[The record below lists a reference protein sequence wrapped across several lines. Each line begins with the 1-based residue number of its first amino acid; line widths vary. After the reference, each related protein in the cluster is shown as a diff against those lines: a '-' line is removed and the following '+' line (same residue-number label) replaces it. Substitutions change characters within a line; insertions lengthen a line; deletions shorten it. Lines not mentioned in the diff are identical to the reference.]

1 VHTQTGDDR
10 AEQGDDDMT
19 EWWRNTAVEITAAI
33 KDKKTSAEEVMTS
46 HLARVDAVN
55 GKLNAITV
63 RLDDEAL
70 AGARAADAAQAAGE
84 PLGSL
89 HGVPVTIK
97 ENVDQKGFATT
108 NGVEA
113 FVDVVASDDSPV
125 VANLRKAGAIP
136 MGRTNTPEFSLR
148 YFTDNTLRGQTLN
161 PWNKGITPGGSSGG
175 ASSACASGM
184 GPIAHGNDLGG
195 SIRYPAYAC
204 GLVGIRPT
212 MGRVPAFNPTQ
223 TEERPPTIQLMSVQ
237 GPHTRTVADCRL
249 ALAAMA
255 ARDPRDPW
263 WVPAPLE
270 GPAMHATPR
279 AAICPDPG
287 GLGVAP
293 EVREAVM
300 KAGDTLSDAGYQVTE
315 IDLPDIMNAA
325 RNWMALLMA
334 EVSELMEP
342 SIRKYGSH
350 KINRV
355 LDNYQEGLDA
365 FYGNERPGEDRA
377 AYMKGIA
384 QRAGDLRDWSLLME
398 DHGVI
403 VGPVSAEPPFPQ
415 NDDEVSGART
425 TEIFMANR
433 LTYAMNLLGLPSV
446 AVPTGVNDTVPMGV
460 QIIAPRYREDMAL
473 DAAQAVEK
481 VTGIM
486 TPIDPAW

>member
-1 VHTQTGDDR
+1 
-10 AEQGDDDMT
+10 
-19 EWWRNTAVEITAAI
+19 
-33 KDKKTSAEEVMTS
+33 
-46 HLARVDAVN
+46 
-55 GKLNAITV
+55 
-63 RLDDEAL
+63 
-70 AGARAADAAQAAGE
+70 
-84 PLGSL
+84 
-89 HGVPVTIK
+89 
-97 ENVDQKGFATT
+97 
-108 NGVEA
+108 
-113 FVDVVASDDSPV
+113 
-125 VANLRKAGAIP
+125 
-136 MGRTNTPEFSLR
+136 
-148 YFTDNTLRGQTLN
+148 
-161 PWNKGITPGGSSGG
+161 
-175 ASSACASGM
+175 
-184 GPIAHGNDLGG
+184 
-195 SIRYPAYAC
+195 
-204 GLVGIRPT
+204 
-212 MGRVPAFNPTQ
+212 
-223 TEERPPTIQLMSVQ
+223 
-237 GPHTRTVADCRL
+237 
-249 ALAAMA
+249 
-255 ARDPRDPW
+255 
-263 WVPAPLE
+263 
-270 GPAMHATPR
+270 
-279 AAICPDPG
+279 
-287 GLGVAP
+287 
-293 EVREAVM
+293 M

>member
-1 VHTQTGDDR
+1 
-10 AEQGDDDMT
+10 MT
-19 EWWRNTAVEITAAI
+19 EWWRRTAVEITAAI
-33 KDKKTSAEEVMTS
+33 KSKQTSAEEVMSS

-55 GKLNAITV
+55 GKLSAITV
-63 RLDDEAL
+63 RLDDEAMV
-70 AGARAADAAQAAGE
+70 GARAADAAQAAGE
-84 PLGSL
+84 PLGAL

-113 FVDVVASDDSPV
+113 FVEMVAEDDSPV

-184 GPIAHGNDLGG
+184 GAIAHGNDLGG

-212 MGRVPAFNPTQ
+212 IGRVPAFNPTQ

-237 GPHTRTVADCRL
+237 GPHTRTVADCRI

-270 GPAMHATPR
+270 GPALHATPR

-300 KAGDTLSDAGYQVTE
+300 KAGDALSNAGYQVTE

-334 EVSELMEP
+334 EVAELMEP
-342 SIRKYGSH
+342 AIRSYGSH

-365 FYGNERPGEDRA
+365 FYGNERPGEDRV

-384 QRAGDLRDWSLLME
+384 QRAGDLRDWSMLME

-415 NDDEVSGART
+415 NDDETSGART
-425 TEIFMANR
+425 AEIFTANR

-446 AVPTGVNDTVPMGV
+446 AVPTGVNNTVPMGV

-473 DAAQAVEK
+473 DAAQAVEDA
-481 VTGIM
+481 TGIM